1 MQTQGAL
8 AGFCG
13 GTVLGHTFSLSSDHE
28 EHRLEHAHLQYH
40 SGGRVQKWHLPV
52 SGSTESQQIPAPVAD
67 ALRLSN
73 KYFSYRV

>member
-28 EHRLEHAHLQYH
+28 EHKVGACPLAISQWGESAKMALTSVWIHRVPTDPC
-40 SGGRVQKWHLPV
+40 SCGRCFK
-52 SGSTESQQIPAPVAD
+52 II
-67 ALRLSN
+67 
-73 KYFSYRV
+73 K